1 MVTIR
6 SAADLHKARLPTALH
21 TYTSRL
27 FDKLL
32 SVHGTGYNP
41 DDDGYIVVVTST
53 DTDATLSE
61 RLGSRWQESLFEG
74 ISYNPNTAIWHI
86 VYLLNNQYTMSAL
99 VSDAPWLDPDI
110 RKRVEQYMA
119 R

>member
-1 MVTIR
+1 MITIR
-6 SAADLHKARLPTALH
+6 SSTDLDRARLPTDLH

-27 FDKLL
+27 FDNLL

-41 DDDGYIVVVTST
+41 DDDGYIVVVTPT

-74 ISYNPNTAIWHI
+74 ISYSPDTAIWHI
-86 VYLLNNQYTMSAL
+86 VYLLNNQYTMSVL
-99 VSDAPWLDPDI
+99 VSDAAWLDPAI
-110 RKRVEQYMA
+110 RKRIEQYMA